1 MICLG
6 LVIGIILIILGFCIK
21 CFSNKKFISSLYH
34 ADLDEIFQA
43 LGAVV
48 LAISIIVGLI
58 LCGFYTASGSIIDKK
73 IAMYEE
79 ENVKIENSIDIIVK
93 EYQEYEVGMYDTM
106 TAAMLFPELASN
118 TLVQKQIEIYVNNN
132 QQIKTLKANKLN
144 RDLYGWWLFFKN
156 GD

>member
-6 LVIGIILIILGFCIK
+6 LGIGIILIILGFCVK
-21 CFSNKKFISSLYH
+21 CFTGNKFISSLYH

-48 LAISIIVGLI
+48 LAISIAAGLI
-58 LCGFYTASGSIIDKK
+58 LCAFYTASGSIIDTK

-93 EYQEYEVGMYDTM
+93 EYQEYETEMYDTM

-118 TLVQKQIEIYVNNN
+118 TLVQKQIEIYIRNN
-132 QQIKTLKANKLN
+132 QQIKALKESKLN
-144 RDLYGWWLFFKN
+144 HNLFGWWLFFEN

>member
-6 LVIGIILIILGFCIK
+6 LGIGIILIILGFSIDCL
-21 CFSNKKFISSLYH
+21 SGKKFISSLYH
-34 ADLDEIFQA
+34 ADLDAGFKA
-43 LGAVV
+43 LGVV
-48 LAISIIVGLI
+48 ILVIAMVIGLI
-58 LCGFYTASGSIIDKK
+58 LCGFYTASGSIVDKK

-93 EYQEYEVGMYDTM
+93 EYQEYETEMYDTM
-106 TAAMLFPELASN
+106 TAAMLFPELSSN

-132 QQIKTLKANKLN
+132 QQIKVLKAEKLN
-144 RDLYGWWLFFKN
+144 HNLYGWWLFFKN

>member
-6 LVIGIILIILGFCIK
+6 LAIGIILIILGFCIK
-21 CFSNKKFISSLYH
+21 CFTDNKFISSLYR
-34 ADLDEIFQA
+34 ADLDEIFQTI
-43 LGAVV
+43 GAVV
-48 LAISIIVGLI
+48 LAISIIVGLV
-58 LCGFYTASGSIIDKK
+58 LCVFYTASGSIIDKK

-79 ENVKIENSIDIIVK
+79 ENVKIENSIDVIVK

-132 QQIKTLKANKLN
+132 QQIKALKANKLN
-144 RDLYGWWLFFKN
+144 RDLYGWWLYFKN

>member
-132 QQIKTLKANKLN
+132 QQIKALKANKLN
-144 RDLYGWWLFFKN
+144 RDLYGWWLYFKN

>member
-6 LVIGIILIILGFCIK
+6 LAIGIILIILGFCIK
-21 CFSNKKFISSLYH
+21 CFTGNKFISSLYH

-43 LGAVV
+43 IGAVV

-132 QQIKTLKANKLN
+132 QQIKALKANKLN
-144 RDLYGWWLFFKN
+144 RDLYGWWLYFKN

>member
-21 CFSNKKFISSLYH
+21 CFSNKKFINSLYR

-48 LAISIIVGLI
+48 LAISMVLGLI
-58 LCGFYTASGSIIDKK
+58 LCAFYTASGSIIDKK
-73 IAMYEE
+73 ITMYEE
-79 ENVKIENSIDIIVK
+79 ENIKIENSIDIIVK

-106 TAAMLFPELASN
+106 TAAMLFPELSSN

-132 QQIKTLKANKLN
+132 QQIKALKADKLN
-144 RDLYGWWLFFKN
+144 HDLYGWWLYFKN

>member
-6 LVIGIILIILGFCIK
+6 LAIGIILIILGFCIK
-21 CFSNKKFISSLYH
+21 CFTGNKFISSLYH

-43 LGAVV
+43 IGAVV

-79 ENVKIENSIDIIVK
+79 ENVKIENSIDVIVK

-132 QQIKTLKANKLN
+132 QQIKALKANKLN
-144 RDLYGWWLFFKN
+144 RDLYGWWLYFKN

>member
-6 LVIGIILIILGFCIK
+6 LGIGIILIILGFCIK
-21 CFSNKKFISSLYH
+21 CFTGNKFISSLYH
-34 ADLDEIFQA
+34 ADFDEIFQGI
-43 LGAVV
+43 GAVV

-58 LCGFYTASGSIIDKK
+58 VCGFYTASGSILDTK

-132 QQIKTLKANKLN
+132 QQIKALKANKLN

>member
-6 LVIGIILIILGFCIK
+6 LGIGFILIILGFCIK
-21 CFSNKKFISSLYH
+21 CFTGNKFISSLYH

-43 LGAVV
+43 IGAVV

-132 QQIKTLKANKLN
+132 QQIKALKANKLN

>member
-6 LVIGIILIILGFCIK
+6 LGIGIILIILGFCID
-21 CFSNKKFISSLYH
+21 FLSYKKFINSLYH
-34 ADLDEIFQA
+34 ADLNEIFKA
-43 LGAVV
+43 LGVII
-48 LAISIIVGLI
+48 LAISIIIGLI

-93 EYQEYEVGMYDTM
+93 EYQEYEVEMYDTM

-132 QQIKTLKANKLN
+132 QQIKALRENKLN
-144 RDLYGWWLFFKN
+144 HNLYGWWLFFKN

>member
-6 LVIGIILIILGFCIK
+6 LVIGTILIILGFCIK
-21 CFSNKKFISSLYH
+21 CFTGNKFISSLYH

-43 LGAVV
+43 IGAVV

-132 QQIKTLKANKLN
+132 QQIKALKSNKLN
-144 RDLYGWWLFFKN
+144 RDLYGWWLYFKN

>member
-6 LVIGIILIILGFCIK
+6 LGIGIILIILGFCVK
-21 CFSNKKFISSLYH
+21 CFSDKKFISSLYR
-34 ADLDEIFQA
+34 ANSDEIFQA
-43 LGAVV
+43 VGAIILVV
-48 LAISIIVGLI
+48 SMIIGLI
-58 LCGFYTASGSIIDKK
+58 FCGFYTASGSIVDKK

-79 ENVKIENSIDIIVK
+79 ENIKIENSIDIIVK
-93 EYQEYEVGMYDTM
+93 EYQEYETEMYDTM

-132 QQIKTLKANKLN
+132 QQIKALKENKLN
-144 RDLYGWWLFFKN
+144 HNLFGWWLFFEN

>member
-6 LVIGIILIILGFCIK
+6 LAIGIILIILGFCIK
-21 CFSNKKFISSLYH
+21 CFTGNKFISSLYR
-34 ADLDEIFQA
+34 ADLDEIFQTI
-43 LGAVV
+43 GAVV
-48 LAISIIVGLI
+48 LAISIIVGVV
-58 LCGFYTASGSIIDKK
+58 LCVFYTASGSIIDKK

-79 ENVKIENSIDIIVK
+79 ENVKIENSIDVIVK

-132 QQIKTLKANKLN
+132 QQIKALKANKLN
-144 RDLYGWWLFFKN
+144 RDLYGWWLYFKN

>member
-6 LVIGIILIILGFCIK
+6 LGIGIILMILGFSIDCL
-21 CFSNKKFISSLYH
+21 SGKKFISSLYH
-34 ADLDEIFQA
+34 ADLDAGFKA
-43 LGAVV
+43 LGVV
-48 LAISIIVGLI
+48 ILVIAMVIGLI
-58 LCGFYTASGSIIDKK
+58 LCGFYTASGSIVDKK

-93 EYQEYEVGMYDTM
+93 EYQEYETEMYDTM
-106 TAAMLFPELASN
+106 TAAMLFPELSSN

-132 QQIKTLKANKLN
+132 QQIKVLKAEKLN
-144 RDLYGWWLFFKN
+144 HNLYGWWLFFKN